1 MLPRRV
7 FSLAAAGLL
16 LASTASASAQAAPAP
31 PAAEGAG
38 YIVVLRD
45 DAGDPGAV
53 AARHGLKPGHAYS
66 RAVKGFTAT
75 VAPERLAALAADPQ
89 VSYVAEDTVL
99 RFTGQTTP
107 TGVERVR
114 AGRRGA
120 SGPPVDVDVAILD
133 TGVDPR
139 HPDLNVVGGYNCTSK
154 KRDAWADDVGHGTA
168 MAGVLGAKDDRA
180 GVVGVAPGA
189 RIWAVKVGDAK
200 GAKKSDLI
208 CGLDWVAA
216 HAETIKVASL
226 SLSGPGAGDGDCG
239 RTRKDPLHR
248 AICRATEAGVLSV
261 VSAGNEATDLART
274 VPAAYGEVLTVTAM
288 ADYNGRPGGGAAPT
302 CGPDTDDTAAD
313 FSNFATA
320 GSPIAAHVIAAPG
333 VCIASTAMGG
343 GYGEVSGTSPATPH
357 VAGTVARCLA
367 SGECRGL
374 TPAGMAARVLRDAAR
389 RPAGYGFAGDPNSPL
404 TVDGRTRYYGWLV
417 HAGGY

>member
-1 MLPRRV
+1 VLPRRA

-16 LASTASASAQAAPAP
+16 LASAVTPNAEAAPAAPAP
-31 PAAEGAG
+31 GAPG

-53 AARHGLKPGHAYS
+53 AARHGLKTGHAYGH
-66 RAVKGFTAT
+66 AMKGFTAE

-89 VSYVAEDTVL
+89 VSYVAEDTL
-99 RFTGQTTP
+99 LTFTGQTTP
-107 TGVERVR
+107 TGVERIR
-114 AGRRGA
+114 AAQKPERGTPA
-120 SGPPVDVDVAILD
+120 DVDVAIID
-133 TGVDPR
+133 TGIDPR

-168 MAGVLGAKDDRA
+168 MAGVLGAKENGL

-189 RIWAVKVGDAK
+189 RLWAVKVGDAK
-200 GAKKSDLI
+200 GAKTSDLI
-208 CGLDWVAA
+208 CGIDWVASRSGK
-216 HAETIKVASL
+216 IKVASL
-226 SLSGPGAGDGDCG
+226 SLSGPGADDGDCG

-248 AICRATEAGVLSV
+248 AICRATAAGVLNV
-261 VSAGNEATDLART
+261 VSAGNNATDLAGT

-288 ADYNGRPGGGAAPT
+288 ADFNGRPGGGAAAT
-302 CGPDTDDTAAD
+302 CRTDVDDSAAD
-313 FSNFATA
+313 FSNFATV
-320 GSPIAAHVIAAPG
+320 GSPDAAHVIAAPG
-333 VCIASTAMGG
+333 VCITTTAMGG
-343 GYGEVSGTSPATPH
+343 GYADVSGTSPATPH

-367 SGECRGL
+367 SGECRGM
-374 TPAGMAARVLRDAAR
+374 TPAQMAARVQRDAAR
-389 RPAGYGFAGDPNSPL
+389 RPAAYGYAGDPNSPL